1 MTTYVGKDV
10 VIKLGG
16 TQVTKVQEF
25 SFEIDNGQIE
35 TRQVGSS
42 TIQEFAWTKQAVSGS
57 MTIRPDSSGTYSISA
72 LFAFVLPSND
82 LPTAQPTDD
91 ITLEF
96 GVTPDF
102 TLTLTSVA
110 WATLSSTIGLE
121 EATEFEI
128 PYVALAS
135 TIA

>member
-16 TQVTKVQEF
+16 TQVTKVQEL

-42 TIQEFAWTKQAVSGS
+42 TWVELAWVKQAVSGS
-57 MTIRPDSSGTYSISA
+57 MTIRPDSTGDYSILNLMA
-72 LFAFVLPSND
+72 MVLPSND
-82 LPTAQPTDD
+82 LPTTQPTAA

-102 TLTLTSVA
+102 TMTLTDVG
-110 WATLSSTIGLE
+110 WGTLSSSIGIE
-121 EATEFEI
+121 EPVEFEM
-128 PYVALAS
+128 PYIAKATTVA
-135 TIA
+135 